1 VIAVSTKP
9 LSQGNA
15 PEEIG
20 RILDR
25 PPLLSPQVLR
35 GDTRLTQRW
44 AHGALHNHLK
54 VMSDHV
60 VMTYYGAAQHI
71 DWRAGLTRLESR
83 TQPGSITVIPE
94 GHDGHWN
101 IAGPIEVSHVYLTE
115 QRLQSCSDLVAGG
128 KRIELVD
135 RLGFEDPTA
144 ARILELLSHEAALG
158 DRSSRLLVEQAIDLL
173 CMQLIRAHSSIG
185 VLPASLPRRGLAA
198 WQVKRVTHYMREH
211 LDQEIGLQE
220 LAALVNRSR
229 FHFCTAFRIATGH
242 TPHEWLTAQRIQR
255 AKALLTDPKLPITHI
270 ALAVGYQ
277 TPSAFAATFR
287 KIVGVTPTEF
297 RRTL

>member
-1 VIAVSTKP
+1 VFAVSTKP
-9 LSQGNA
+9 LSQRTA

-44 AHGALHNHLK
+44 AHGGLHNHLK
-54 VMSDHV
+54 CMSGHV

-71 DWRAGLTRLESR
+71 EWRAGLTRLESR

-94 GHDGHWN
+94 GHDGHWD

-115 QRLQSCSDLVAGG
+115 KRLQSCSDLVAGG
-128 KRIELVD
+128 KRIELMD

-144 ARILELLSHEAALG
+144 ARILELLSHEAARG
-158 DRSSRLLVEQAIDLL
+158 DPSSRLLVEQAIDLL
-173 CMQLIRAHSSIG
+173 CMQLIRVHSSSGI
-185 VLPASLPRRGLAA
+185 LPASARRRGLAD
-198 WQVKRVTHYMREH
+198 WQVKRVTTYMRDH

-220 LAALVNRSR
+220 LATLINRSR

-242 TPHEWLTAQRIQR
+242 TPHEWLTVQRIQR
-255 AKALLTDPKLPITHI
+255 AKVLLTDPTLSITDI
-270 ALAVGYQ
+270 GFKVGYQ

-287 KIVGVTPTEF
+287 RIIGVTPTEF